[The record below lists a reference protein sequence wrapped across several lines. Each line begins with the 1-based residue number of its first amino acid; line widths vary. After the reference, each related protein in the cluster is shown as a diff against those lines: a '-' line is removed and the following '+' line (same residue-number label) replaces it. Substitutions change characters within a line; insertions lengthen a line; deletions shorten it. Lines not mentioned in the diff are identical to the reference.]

1 MVLKRPH
8 IGLIALH
15 VHQFKVLVLGQCLVA
30 VTHSVALKVG
40 LSRHVDTILVTKIIP
55 TGIIRIVA
63 GTYSIDVQL
72 LHDFNVLNHARY
84 GYHIATVWIQ
94 FMTVGTLNED
104 SLAVYQQL
112 SVLDFNVT
120 ETNTLLDN
128 FQHVVAFLQRNI
140 QIVKIR
146 SLS

>member
-40 LSRHVDTILVTKIIP
+40 LSRHVDTILVTKVIP

-63 GTYSIDVQL
+63 GTYGINVQL

-84 GYHIATVWIQ
+84 GYHVTTVWIQ

-104 SLAVYQQL
+104 GLAVDQQL
-112 SVLDFNVT
+112 AALDFYLADAYALRNGFHQ
-120 ETNTLLDN
+120 L
-128 FQHVVAFLQRNI
+128 VAI
-140 QIVKIR
+140 PE
-146 SLS
+146 